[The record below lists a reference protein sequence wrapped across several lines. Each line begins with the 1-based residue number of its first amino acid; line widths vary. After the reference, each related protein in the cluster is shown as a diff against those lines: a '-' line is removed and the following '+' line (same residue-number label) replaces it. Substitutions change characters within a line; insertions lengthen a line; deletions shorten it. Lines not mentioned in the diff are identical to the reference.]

1 MAKEPQ
7 IQANYHRDRADAIPG
22 RLSVGMVFLLVLAAV
37 ALYFCYVIAR
47 PFVAPVFL
55 ALMIAIIFHPIHVRI
70 ESRIRRR
77 NLAGLTSTILVL
89 VTVFVPT
96 FIVGVLATREAH
108 TLYIQL
114 SQRSAEQGG
123 WNPYAMHFV
132 DRLSG
137 WAGHYVDLSKLDIRG
152 ALVRSLEQISHS
164 LFSWGT
170 HFLSDVVSFFV
181 EAIITFFTL
190 FFLFREGESLKRQL
204 AAFLP
209 LRAEQFE
216 RLFTG
221 VSNSIVANVYGCLA
235 VSISQGILMSVA
247 FWALGLPSPI
257 LWGLVTALCSL
268 LPIVGSFVVWGPAA
282 TILFVSGHWWKGL
295 ILIAWSAA
303 VVSQIDHL
311 LRTWIMSQR
320 ANMHPLL
327 MFFALLGGVK
337 AFGVLGLFLGPVVV
351 SVTLVALQMLRE
363 ANMGS
368 AVVEEQHVI

>member
-1 MAKEPQ
+1 MAQEPQ
-7 IQANYHRDRADAIPG
+7 IHANYQKHRADGVPE
-22 RLSVGMVFLLVLAAV
+22 RLSIGTVFLLVLAAI

-47 PFVAPVFL
+47 PFLAPVFL
-55 ALMIAIIFHPIHVRI
+55 ALMIAIVFHPIHVRI
-70 ESRIRRR
+70 ETRIQRR

-96 FIVGVLATREAH
+96 FILGVLATREAH
-108 TLYIQL
+108 ALYIQL

-137 WAGHYVDLSKLDIRG
+137 WAGNYIDLSKLDIRG

-164 LFSWGT
+164 LVSWGT
-170 HFLSDVVSFFV
+170 RYLSDIVSYFV
-181 EAIITFFTL
+181 EALITFFTL

-221 VSNSIVANVYGCLA
+221 VSNSIVANVYGCVA
-235 VSISQGILMSVA
+235 VAAAQGVLMSLG
-247 FWALGLPSPI
+247 FWIVGLPSPI
-257 LWGLVTALCSL
+257 LWELVTALCSM
-268 LPIVGSFVVWGPAA
+268 LPIIGSFAVWGP
-282 TILFVSGHWWKGL
+282 TTLILFLTGHWGKAL
-295 ILIAWSAA
+295 ILLVWSAA
-303 VVSQIDHL
+303 VVSQIDNL

-363 ANMGS
+363 ANLAS
-368 AVVEEQHVI
+368 AAVEEQHVI